1 MHTLFLGRPESVLL
15 ALAAWLSALTTLPV
29 LAQTGISTGTNIST
43 SANAPSLKAVIVTST
58 RTEAAPFDVPA
69 SIDVVGGD
77 QMRDGK
83 LQINLSESLG
93 GVPGLMV
100 QNRQN
105 YAQDLQLS
113 IRGFGAR
120 STFGI
125 RGVRLYVDGIPATM
139 PDGQG
144 QSSNIDIGSAE
155 RVEVLRGPFSALYG
169 NSSGGVIQLFTET
182 GDGPATVGGS
192 FAMGSYGLRRYAL
205 KVSGSTSESGVGTG
219 LDYLISAS
227 EFSANGWRDHS
238 RTSKDNVNV
247 RLGVRLSDDAQV
259 TMVLNRV
266 RLDAQDPLGL
276 TAAQLIANP
285 RGAALAQQYNTRK
298 SVDQTQGGL
307 VYERRVDNTNDLR
320 LMAYYGERDTVQ
332 FQSIPPAAQA
342 SPTHAGGVIS
352 LGRVYGGIDA
362 RWTSRISLAG
372 RPLTLVGGANYD
384 ALTEQRQGFL
394 NFIGAGATQQLGE
407 IGSLRRDET
416 NYVHN
421 LDPYLQATL
430 QVNDRWTL
438 DTGLRYST
446 VLFRSHDHYIAP
458 GNGDD
463 SGMVRYRQAL
473 PVMAVRYAASPALNL
488 YATIGRG
495 FETPTLNELSYR
507 ANGLAGFNFAL
518 QPSINT
524 SVEVGAKHRLAGGML
539 TAAVF
544 QTRTENEIVTASN
557 SGGRS
562 TFQNAGR
569 TLRNGFEMSWDA
581 RLASQWHAQAAY
593 TWLDATYRS
602 AFCSPVPCNP
612 ANVVSAGNRIPGIAR
627 QVAQASLNWA
637 PPEGWRAGVE
647 ARYVGQI
654 QANDRNTEAAAAYS
668 NVAVNVGYRVPIH
681 SWELNT
687 FARVDNLFDRHYAG
701 SVIVNES
708 NARYYESAPG
718 RNWSVGLSAAYRF

>member
-1 MHTLFLGRPESVLL
+1 
-15 ALAAWLSALTTLPV
+15 
-29 LAQTGISTGTNIST
+29 
-43 SANAPSLKAVIVTST
+43 VTST

-93 GVPGLMV
+93 GVPGLLV

-169 NSSGGVIQLFTET
+169 NSSGGVVQIFTET
-182 GDGPATVGGS
+182 GDGPPTVSGS
-192 FAMGSYGLRRYAL
+192 FAMGSYGLRRYGL
-205 KVSGSTSESGVGTG
+205 KVGGSTQAPGGGMG

-227 EFSANGWRDHS
+227 QFTTDGWRDHS
-238 RTSKDNVNV
+238 RTSKDNVNA
-247 RLGVRLSDDAQV
+247 RLGVKLSDDAQM

-276 TAAQLIANP
+276 TAVQLIVNP

-298 SVDQTQGGL
+298 SVDQTQSGL
-307 VYERRVDNTNDLR
+307 VYERRIDNTNDLR
-320 LMAYYGERDTVQ
+320 LMVYYGARDTVQ
-332 FQSIPPAAQA
+332 FQSIPPVAQT
-342 SPTHAGGVIS
+342 SPTQAGGVIS

-362 RWTSRISLAG
+362 RWTSRLSLAG
-372 RPLTLVGGANYD
+372 RLLTLVGGANYD
-384 ALTEQRQGFL
+384 ALMEQRLGFL
-394 NFIGAGATQQLGE
+394 NFTGAGATQQLGVM
-407 IGSLRRDET
+407 GSLRRDET
-416 NYVHN
+416 NRVHN

-430 QVNDRWTL
+430 QLADRWTL
-438 DTGLRYST
+438 DAGLRYST
-446 VLFRSHDHYIAP
+446 VRFRSDDHFITP
-458 GNGDD
+458 SNGDD
-463 SGMVRYRQAL
+463 SGMARYRQVL
-473 PVMAVRYAASPALNL
+473 PVVAVRYAANPALNL
-488 YATIGRG
+488 YATVGRG

-507 ANGLAGFNFAL
+507 TDGLAGFNFAL
-518 QPSINT
+518 QPAVNT
-524 SVEVGAKHRLAGGML
+524 SMEVGAKQRLAGGML
-539 TAAVF
+539 TAALF
-544 QTRTENEIVTASN
+544 QTRTDNEIVTATN

-569 TLRNGFEMSWDA
+569 TQRNGLEMAWYA
-581 RLASQWHAQAAY
+581 QLASQWHAQAAY

-602 AFCSPVPCNP
+602 SFCSPLPCNP
-612 ANVVSAGNRIPGIAR
+612 ANNVSAGNRIPGIAR
-627 QVAQASLNWA
+627 QVAQASLKWA

-647 ARYVGQI
+647 ARYVGEI

-668 NVAVNVGYRVPIH
+668 TVALNAGYRALIQN
-681 SWELNT
+681 WELNT
-687 FARVDNLFDRHYAG
+687 FARVDNLFDRRYAG

-718 RNWSVGLSAAYRF
+718 RNWSAGISAAYRF